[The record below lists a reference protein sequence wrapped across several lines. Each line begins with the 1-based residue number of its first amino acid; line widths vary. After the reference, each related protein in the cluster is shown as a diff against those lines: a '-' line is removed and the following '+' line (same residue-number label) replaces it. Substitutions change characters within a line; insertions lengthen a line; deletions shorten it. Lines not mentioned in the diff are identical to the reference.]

1 MQVFDVM
8 YVRRDSTRN
17 SGVRA
22 EGGLCP
28 HQMFLENHAR
38 ADERQDEGATQI
50 LHDVHA
56 NLKELDK
63 RHAERTGVRWPE
75 CPRPVRLSR
84 FSAGGR
90 HPERPLSVVPA
101 VSNAIMGAPALE
113 FSTPAPRKSETAIL
127 ESSLSSIR
135 FAKMQVA
142 TNFRCFGPSA
152 LISRTWGR

>member
-1 MQVFDVM
+1 M
-8 YVRRDSTRN
+8 YVRRDSTQN

-90 HPERPLSVVPA
+90 HPRIFNPRPTKIGNRHPGELA
-101 VSNAIMGAPALE
+101 KLYQ
-113 FSTPAPRKSETAIL
+113 
-127 ESSLSSIR
+127 IR
-135 FAKMQVA
+135 
-142 TNFRCFGPSA
+142 
-152 LISRTWGR
+152 

>member
-1 MQVFDVM
+1 MQYACQGGPRRAQHVQTLVQVFDVM

-75 CPRPVRLSR
+75 CPRPCVCRGSR
-84 FSAGGR
+84 
-90 HPERPLSVVPA
+90 
-101 VSNAIMGAPALE
+101 
-113 FSTPAPRKSETAIL
+113 
-127 ESSLSSIR
+127 
-135 FAKMQVA
+135 QVA
-142 TNFRCFGPSA
+142 GIQSVH
-152 LISRTWGR
+152 